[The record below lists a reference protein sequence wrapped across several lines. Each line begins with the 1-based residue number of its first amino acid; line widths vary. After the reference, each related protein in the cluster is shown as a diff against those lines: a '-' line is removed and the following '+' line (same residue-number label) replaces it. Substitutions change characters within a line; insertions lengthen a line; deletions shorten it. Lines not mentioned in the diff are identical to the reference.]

1 MQIMTAPEIEA
12 RERRG
17 PPSRKKVRRR
27 RNFDYEEDEPEP
39 FVGPGN
45 EQVPNGG
52 GV

>member
-45 EQVPNGG
+45 EQVPN
-52 GV
+52 VP